1 MGEGMGRASYKY
13 WHNTGTIGCF
23 GAASACSELLNLDV
37 NRFAHS
43 LATVATLSAGLQQAF
58 RMDSMSK
65 PLHAGRAAEAGVTA
79 ALAAREGVTGS
90 LDVLEGDSGYGRAMG
105 DDPDW
110 ERALATL
117 GHDFPI
123 TRITFKNHACCGHVF
138 AAIDGPLALQQQMR
152 LLAPNIPRVTTEP
165 S

>member
-43 LATVATLSAGLQQAF
+43 LATVATFSAGLQHAF

-65 PLHAGRAAEAGVTA
+65 PLHARPAAEAGLTA
-79 ALAAREGVTGS
+79 ALGARDGLT
-90 LDVLEGDSGYGRAMG
+90 
-105 DDPDW
+105 
-110 ERALATL
+110 RALAL
-117 GHDFPI
+117 REGRSDA
-123 TRITFKNHACCGHVF
+123 RR
-138 AAIDGPLALQQQMR
+138 ALR
-152 LLAPNIPRVTTEP
+152 
-165 S
+165 